1 MINRAVALKAAVFS
15 PEMICSA
22 VILLTKAPKD
32 ATPIA
37 PPTCRAA
44 LSTAEATPSLEAERQ
59 IERDRRPHLG
69 PMGTVRQVEEEIE
82 APTDGQCLTI

>member
-44 LSTAEATPSLEAERQ
+44 LSTAEATPSLEAEDKLSAIGVLTSVRWGLSDRLRRKLRRQ
-59 IERDRRPHLG
+59 
-69 PMGTVRQVEEEIE
+69 PMANV
-82 APTDGQCLTI
+82 